1 MPFRTALLAVLVV
14 HAHAEI
20 AAPDRE
26 KMLST
31 MDGRASQYGELSRQI
46 WEYAEVGYKEQKS
59 SALLKTEL
67 QKAGFRVRDNIG
79 GAPTAF
85 VAEWGSGKPVIG
97 IMGEYDALPGLSQEN
112 KPERKALMAGAA
124 GHGCGHNLLGTAAAF
139 AAITVKEWLADK
151 KLPGTIRFYGT
162 PAEEGGGGKIYMIR
176 AGVFKDVDATLTWHP
191 GSSNQTGLDSSLA
204 NISGK
209 FRFYGKAAHAAGS
222 PQSGRSALDGLL
234 LMNHAVELLREHV
247 PDSTRIH
254 YIVTNGGAAPN
265 VVPDFSEGYFYAR
278 SPNMPVLDNV
288 WERIVKCAQACALAT
303 ETRMEAELVNSV
315 YNVLPNEPLARV
327 FHKHMRA
334 LGGVKYTPEERA
346 FAETLR
352 KSFPAEGNL
361 GSEEIILPFSTE
373 RSGGGSTDV
382 GDVSWA
388 VPTAQ
393 FRIATAVP
401 GTPGH
406 SWQNVA
412 CSGSTIGRKGMVIAA
427 KVLALSTADLF
438 TTPQLLIEARRDFD
452 RRRGGHEYRSRVP
465 ADQKPPL
472 KYRDNPE

>member
-1 MPFRTALLAVLVV
+1 
-14 HAHAEI
+14 
-20 AAPDRE
+20 
-26 KMLST
+26 
-31 MDGRASQYGELSRQI
+31 
-46 WEYAEVGYKEQKS
+46 
-59 SALLKTEL
+59 
-67 QKAGFRVRDNIG
+67 
-79 GAPTAF
+79 
-85 VAEWGSGKPVIG
+85 
-97 IMGEYDALPGLSQEN
+97 
-112 KPERKALMAGAA
+112 
-124 GHGCGHNLLGTAAAF
+124 
-139 AAITVKEWLADK
+139 
-151 KLPGTIRFYGT
+151 
-162 PAEEGGGGKIYMIR
+162 
-176 AGVFKDVDATLTWHP
+176 
-191 GSSNQTGLDSSLA
+191 
-204 NISGK
+204 
-209 FRFYGKAAHAAGS
+209 
-222 PQSGRSALDGLL
+222 
-234 LMNHAVELLREHV
+234 
-247 PDSTRIH
+247 
-254 YIVTNGGAAPN
+254 
-265 VVPDFSEGYFYAR
+265 
-278 SPNMPVLDNV
+278 VLDNV
-288 WERIVKCAQACALAT
+288 WERIVKCAQAGALAT